1 MAFFILFW
9 TTHRCAFGQLHQPRI
24 RVGGGG
30 HQMKK
35 AFVLIFFYKKKK
47 IKLSRRRRR
56 HHLIFIG
63 LVNL

>member
-1 MAFFILFW
+1 MRFW
-9 TTHRCAFGQLHQPRI
+9 PVTSTKNK
-24 RVGGGG
+24 GGGG
-30 HQMKK
+30 RPSNEEGLRFDFLLQKK
-35 AFVLIFFYKKKK
+35 NK